1 MENGTSYWTTGT
13 FDEKTNTFVVADGV
27 GALGDPTQRADYGEF
42 YSSKTFV
49 GSPLGLTLIGWI
61 GEEGGPM
68 KEWAGVQSI
77 PRLVTLD
84 PEHKGRVVF
93 NPLPALTTLRIKQG
107 SVSWTKQPLSPS
119 TSVSLKGITA
129 PLVDISLDFQGP
141 FTLGTR
147 FGVRLA
153 QYEYPTATDGVTVS
167 IVVDQSSPDGWA
179 VLDVDGRNGT
189 FPLPN
194 NNAALHL
201 RVLID
206 TSVVEA
212 FAGNGRAVVTRRF
225 YRGPDERSV
234 SVFNEGGEAVVV
246 DLEAYEMERPKAL
259 GVGALREVA
268 ERSVLE
274 EGEVVMGF

>member
-1 MENGTSYWTTGT
+1 MFRPQSCLLQHGRWFPRVFDHPAHQLDTT
-13 FDEKTNTFVVADGV
+13 V
-27 GALGDPTQRADYGEF
+27 
-42 YSSKTFV
+42 
-49 GSPLGLTLIGWI
+49 
-61 GEEGGPM
+61 
-68 KEWAGVQSI
+68 
-77 PRLVTLD
+77 
-84 PEHKGRVVF
+84 
-93 NPLPALTTLRIKQG
+93 
-107 SVSWTKQPLSPS
+107 
-119 TSVSLKGITA
+119 
-129 PLVDISLDFQGP
+129 
-141 FTLGTR
+141 
-147 FGVRLA
+147 
-153 QYEYPTATDGVTVS
+153 YPTATDGVTVS

-225 YRGPDERSV
+225 YRGPEERSV

>member
-1 MENGTSYWTTGT
+1 MKPIIITGT

-27 GALGDPTQRADYGEF
+27 RALGDPTQRADYGEF

-68 KEWAGVQSI
+68 KEWAGIQSI

-84 PEHKGRVVF
+84 PENKGRVMF
-93 NPLPALTTLRIKQG
+93 NPLPAVATLRIKEG
-107 SVSWTKQPLSPS
+107 SVSWTKQSLAPS
-119 TSVSLKGITA
+119 TSVALTGVQG
-129 PLVDISLDFQGP
+129 PLMDISADFNGP
-141 FTLGTR
+141 FTRGTR

-167 IVVDQSSPDGWA
+167 IVIDDSTPDGWA
-179 VLDVDGRNGT
+179 VLDVDGRNGS

-194 NNAALHL
+194 HGAALHL

-212 FAGNGRAVVTRRF
+212 FAGDGRAVVTRRF
-225 YRGPDERSV
+225 YRGPLEKSV
-234 SVFNEGGEAVVV
+234 SVFNAGKNPVVV
-246 DLEAYEMERPKAL
+246 DLGAFELERPKTM
-259 GVGALREVA
+259 GVRALREVA
-268 ERSVLE
+268 EQAIFKE
-274 EGEVVMGF
+274 NEVVINF